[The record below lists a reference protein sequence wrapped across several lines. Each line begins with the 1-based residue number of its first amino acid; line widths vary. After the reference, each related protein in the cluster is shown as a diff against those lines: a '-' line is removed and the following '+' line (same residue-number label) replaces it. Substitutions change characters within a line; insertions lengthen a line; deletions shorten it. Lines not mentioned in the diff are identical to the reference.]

1 VHDGPSTESPSDL
14 VSEQLECASAWG
26 EASEC
31 TGQVQYRYVRAEG
44 GSTPYCDQHW
54 AEEIAL
60 RREQHEAAV
69 ARRQA
74 DYQAKKAALAA
85 RTSGEQR
92 RDAASGAG
100 RFLLAFVLIVFG
112 IPAFWVLADLLLFG
126 TP

>member
-1 VHDGPSTESPSDL
+1 MIDGPGTDSPSDL
-14 VSEQLECASAWG
+14 VTEQLQCASAW
-26 EASEC
+26 ASEC
-31 TGQVQYRYVRAEG
+31 SGQVQYHYVRKEG

-54 AEEIAL
+54 DEDVAV
-60 RREQHEAAV
+60 RREQHEADV

-74 DYQAKKAALAA
+74 DYQAKQAALAA
-85 RTSGEQR
+85 RTPGERR